1 MGQQFTSGKYAKA
14 ICDRCGVKVKYQ
26 ALRLEWTGLK
36 TCGDCW
42 DPKTALEFPS
52 NFPTDPEAL
61 KDPRVDND
69 VEATLGKV
77 MIGTGNIGTSFSL
90 NDIEIE
96 LGTVSVSLV

>member
-1 MGQQFTSGKYAKA
+1 MAKFTSGKYAKA
-14 ICDRCGVKVKYQ
+14 MCDRCGDEVKYK

-36 TCGDCW
+36 VCRTCL

-69 VEATLGKV
+69 VEAGDGT
-77 MIGTGNIGTSFSL
+77 IGIDKTIPSSFKGYG
-90 NDIEIE
+90 IEIE
-96 LGTVSVSLV
+96 LGDITVSVS